1 VSGRLCFANEPMKSI
16 KHFLPGSVW
25 TNMSE
30 TALALFRAGI
40 DAVLPPS
47 CVLCAEAKPVSDE
60 NDDVK
65 RLASRHWLCE
75 PCEYAIV
82 HSWPVS
88 AVSCRFCG
96 MPRPREPVPPHD
108 SACASCPEKA
118 FQFDEVISLAIY
130 QQAVREA
137 VVAAKLSKH
146 SSLATALGILL
157 GERVA
162 NRCGDATPD
171 LITYVPSHFT
181 RRIQRRGMGGV
192 ASMAAAVAQ
201 RLSKSAPPLLR
212 LTRHVGKQ
220 SMLPDADRPE
230 NVRGAFALKKS
241 YAWQT
246 SRNLR
251 DQQILLVDDVL
262 TTGSTAS
269 EIASVLKNAGAASVT
284 LAVVARA
291 VRR

>member
-1 VSGRLCFANEPMKSI
+1 MKLFSS
-16 KHFLPGSVW
+16 HAAWATTRESA
-25 TNMSE
+25 S
-30 TALALFRAGI
+30 ALFRAGI
-40 DAVLPPS
+40 DTVLPPS
-47 CVLCAEAKPVSDE
+47 CVLCAGEKPVCDE
-60 NDDVK
+60 NGEAD
-65 RLASRHWLCE
+65 RMASRHWLCE
-75 PCEYAIV
+75 PCEHAII
-82 HSWPVS
+82 HSWPIS

-96 MPRPREPVPPHD
+96 MPRPREAVPPHD
-108 SACASCPEKA
+108 LACSSCPKTA
-118 FQFDEVISLAIY
+118 FLFDEVISLAIY

-157 GERVA
+157 GEEVA
-162 NRCGDATPD
+162 KRLGDASPD
-171 LITYVPSHFT
+171 LITYVPSHFA

-201 RLSKSAPPLLR
+201 RLSKSASPLLR

-241 YAWQT
+241 YAWRT
-246 SRNLR
+246 ARNLR
-251 DQQILLVDDVL
+251 NQRILLVDDVL